1 MSKDTM
7 TITRKVQLVPIGDK
21 EEVNRVY
28 TFIRNGMYGQ
38 YVASNFLMSELAANF
53 YAHNRDLSDDDYKVK
68 MKEILKYSNPILDD
82 IEFQTGLGSKSDIIR
97 KVQQDFQTSIKNGLA
112 RGERSITN
120 YRRTNPLLV
129 SGRFIKFTY
138 EYPSYTDFLDNLYSP
153 NLKVVMK
160 FVNKI
165 KFDVVFGNPHKSE
178 ELRSVFKNIFEENYK
193 VCGSSIGI
201 EKTKIIL
208 NLTLQIPK
216 KERKLDENTVVGVD
230 IGLVN
235 PAVCALNNN
244 KNARLYIGSADDFLR
259 VRLQL
264 QAQRKRLQ
272 KALNNTTGGHGRKKK
287 LQALDRLK
295 KREKNFVQTYNHMI
309 SRKIVDFALKHNAKY
324 INIENLEGYTDKSEN
339 NFILRNWSYYQLQQ
353 FIQYKASMY
362 GIEVRKVNP
371 YNTSRICSFC
381 GSEADEQLVS
391 QSKFVCKNPDCVSHM
406 GDNKFINAD
415 FNAARNI
422 AKSTEWST
430 GKVSYPDAKKQHD
443 DKVEELKKS
452 E

>member
-28 TFIRNGMYGQ
+28 TFIRDGMYAQ
-38 YVASNFLMSELAANF
+38 YVASNFLMGELAANF
-53 YAHNRDLSDDDYKVK
+53 YAHNRDLSDDDYKLK

-129 SGRFIKFTY
+129 AGRFIKFTY
-138 EYPSYTDFLDNLYSP
+138 EYPSYTDFLDNLYAP
-153 NLKVVMK
+153 NLKVIMK

-165 KFDVVFGNPHKSE
+165 KFYVVLGNPHKSE
-178 ELRSVFKNIFEENYK
+178 ELRSVIKNIFEENYK

-201 EKTKIIL
+201 EKNKIIL

-216 KERKLDENTVVGVD
+216 KVRKLDENTVVGVD
-230 IGLVN
+230 LGLVN

-259 VRLQL
+259 IRVQM

-272 KALNNTTGGHGRKKK
+272 AALRNTSGGHGRKKK
-287 LQALDRLK
+287 LKALDRLK
-295 KREKNFVQTYNHMI
+295 KREKNFTQSYNHMI
-309 SRKIVDFALKHNAKY
+309 SHRIVDFALKHNAKY
-324 INIENLEGYTDKSEN
+324 INIENLEGYGDYDKN
-339 NFILRNWSYYQLQQ
+339 AFVLRNWSFYQLQQ
-353 FIQYKASMY
+353 YIEYKAAIY

-371 YNTSRICSFC
+371 YNTSRICSYC

-391 QSKFVCKNPDCVSHM
+391 QSKFVCKNPDCVSHK

-430 GKVSYPDAKKQHD
+430 GKVTYKKAKEMHED
-443 DKVEELKKS
+443 TVSNTS
-452 E
+452 EAC

>member
-21 EEVNRVY
+21 DEVNRAY
-28 TFIRNGMYGQ
+28 KFIRDGMYAQ
-38 YVASNFLMSELAANF
+38 YIASNLLMGELAANF
-53 YAHNRDLSDDDYKVK
+53 YAHNRDLSDDDYKLK

-153 NLKVVMK
+153 SLKVIMK

-178 ELRSVFKNIFEENYK
+178 EFRSVFKNIFEENYK

-201 EKTKIIL
+201 EKNKIIL

-216 KERKLDENTVVGVD
+216 KVRELDENTVVGVD
-230 IGLVN
+230 LGLIN

-272 KALNNTTGGHGRKKK
+272 KALSNTTGGHGRKKK

-295 KREKNFVQTYNHMI
+295 KREKNFTQSYNHMI

-353 FIQYKASMY
+353 YIQYKASMY
-362 GIEVRKVNP
+362 GIDVRKVNP
-371 YNTSRICSFC
+371 YNTSQICSYC
-381 GSEADEQLVS
+381 GHYEEGQLVS
-391 QSKFVCKNPDCVSHM
+391 QSQFICKNPNCESHKK
-406 GDNKFINAD
+406 DNKFINSD

-422 AKSTEWST
+422 AKSTEWYT
-430 GKVSYPDAKKQHD
+430 GKVSYQDAKKQHD
-443 DKVEELKKS
+443 DKVEELKT

>member
-7 TITRKVQLVPIGDK
+7 TITRKLQLVPIGDK

-28 TFIRNGMYGQ
+28 TFIRNGMYAQ
-38 YVASNFLMSELAANF
+38 YVASNFLMGELAANF
-53 YAHNRDLSDDDYKVK
+53 YAHNRDLSDDDYKLK
-68 MKEILKYSNPILDD
+68 MKEILKYSNPILDN
-82 IEFQTGLGSKSDIIR
+82 IEYPTGLALKCSIIR
-97 KVQQDFQTSIKNGLA
+97 KVQQDFQISMRNGLA
-112 RGERSITN
+112 IGERTITN
-120 YRRTNPLLV
+120 YKRTNPLLTE
-129 SGRFIKFTY
+129 GRFIKFIHNY
-138 EYPSYTDFLDNLYSP
+138 SSHMEFLDHLYKSD
-153 NLKVVMK
+153 LSVQIKW
-160 FVNKI
+160 VNKI
-165 KFDVVFGNPHKSE
+165 KFDVVLGNPHKSE
-178 ELRSVFKNIFEENYK
+178 ELRSVIKNIFEENYK

-201 EKTKIIL
+201 EKNKIIL

-216 KERKLDENTVVGVD
+216 KVRELDENTVVGVD
-230 IGLVN
+230 LGLIN

-272 KALNNTTGGHGRKKK
+272 KALSNTTGGHGRKKK

-295 KREKNFVQTYNHMI
+295 KREKNFTQSYNHMI

-353 FIQYKASMY
+353 YIQYKASMY
-362 GIEVRKVNP
+362 GIDVRKVNP
-371 YNTSRICSFC
+371 YNTSQICSYC
-381 GSEADEQLVS
+381 GHYEEGQLVS
-391 QSKFVCKNPDCVSHM
+391 QSQFICKNPNCESHKK
-406 GDNKFINAD
+406 DNKFINSD

-430 GKVSYPDAKKQHD
+430 GKVSYQDAKKQHD
-443 DKVEELKKS
+443 DKVEELKT